1 LFRKGTKGVLEEL
14 QAAFMRLVKWL
25 EDVFGV
31 KLGFEKKALDN
42 ILGEGLY
49 GGKILSKTELED
61 WAKLLKKKYGTKLQ
75 KVDKFENPKVLA
87 AFDGNTNTIKYTD
100 EVTEYFIRHESF
112 HAEEFSKIGKDAYFK
127 GAHIEG
133 TPWTIENFIHQYKRE
148 RYVYDRIVETAK
160 TYKYSPLEVN
170 IPPNGHAFQYF
181 DTLKANLEVL
191 LAKNNLPFP
200 N

>member
-1 LFRKGTKGVLEEL
+1 LFRKGTKGVLEEI

-100 EVTEYFIRHESF
+100 NVTDYILAHESF
-112 HAEEFSKIGKDAYFK
+112 HAEHMSKIGKEAYFK
-127 GAHIEG
+127 GAPLKGVEEAAY
-133 TPWTIENFIHQYKRE
+133 TTENWLNVYMKE
-148 RYVYDRIVETAK
+148 KYVYDKLVENADKLGLNSQENWHTWAYIK
-160 TYKYSPLEVN
+160 EIEFKLIERN
-170 IPPNGHAFQYF
+170 IKVP
-181 DTLKANLEVL
+181 K
-191 LAKNNLPFP
+191 
-200 N
+200 